1 MNVTI
6 AIFLGLSVAIM
17 FIFFYM
23 FARDKIVDKK
33 FALISAALENINQEI
48 YKLHKSQKDDSLKD
62 IESMITN
69 QLDVVLDSLLKNI
82 QDVQYTN
89 KREIELLYDKIVKIE
104 NGVKNMRLPN
114 LENVNK
120 KENKEKIKELYEIG
134 YSIEEIAKQEGIPA
148 GEVQFILKL

>member
-62 IESMITN
+62 IEGMITN

-82 QDVQYTN
+82 QATTH
-89 KREIELLYDKIVKIE
+89 IH
-104 NGVKNMRLPN
+104 
-114 LENVNK
+114 
-120 KENKEKIKELYEIG
+120 
-134 YSIEEIAKQEGIPA
+134 
-148 GEVQFILKL
+148 F